1 MTDWTSGYMAEVGYS
16 FGYFPELN
24 PLRARAALIN
34 LALAPPPAGPACEL
48 GFGQGV
54 SINIHAAASATPWR
68 GDDFIPGQVA
78 FAREL
83 AGASGADVQLTDEA
97 FADFCA
103 RPDLPDFAFIA
114 LHGIWSWVSDAN
126 RAVIIDFLRR
136 KLLPGGVA
144 YISHNVLPGQA
155 TMVSLRHLLNRHAAI
170 MEPAG
175 RPLIPRVGAAL
186 DFAERLLARNPGFT
200 GAHPKIGARL
210 KQLRGR
216 DPNYL
221 AHEYFNQAWRPMH
234 FDETA
239 ALLAE
244 AKLGYG
250 GPAHPLDQVDALNLK
265 PEQRAF
271 LDDVPDPVFRE
282 TVRDFM
288 TYQPFRRDYWIKGAR
303 PLSKLEQAEAMRR
316 TRFVLTTPAD
326 AVGLTAR
333 GVLGDTRL
341 RDDLYRPLLAV
352 MADLRPRTV
361 GEIETALKSGDAE
374 LDPLFKALMILV
386 GKDDLAPAQDE
397 AAAAE
402 ALPRTRKLNA
412 HLTAMARSGG
422 AVNVLASPLT
432 GGGVTVDRTEQLF
445 LLAAAEGRAAP
456 ADWAAFA
463 GDFLGAAA
471 SGTPADLTAR
481 AQAFSDVRLP
491 SLQALMI
498 A

>member
-1 MTDWTSGYMAEVGYS
+1 MTDWTSGYVAEVGYS

-34 LALAPPPAGPACEL
+34 LALAPPPSGPACEL

-54 SINIHAAASATPWR
+54 SVNIHAAAGATPWR
-68 GDDFIPGQVA
+68 GTDFIPAQVA

-83 AGASGADVQLTDEA
+83 ASASGAEIGLTDEA

-126 RAVIIDFLRR
+126 RATIIDFLRR
-136 KLLPGGVA
+136 KLAPGGVA

-170 MEPAG
+170 MEPPG

-186 DFAERLLARNPGFT
+186 DFAERLLARNPAFA
-200 GAHPKIGARL
+200 GAHPKIGVRL
-210 KQLRGR
+210 KQLRSR

-221 AHEYFNQAWRPMH
+221 AHEYFNQDWRPMH
-234 FDETA
+234 FGDTA

-265 PEQRAF
+265 PDQRAF
-271 LDDVPDPVFRE
+271 LDEIPDPIFRE

-288 TYQPFRRDYWIKGAR
+288 TYQPFRRDYWIKGPR
-303 PLSKLEQAEAMRR
+303 PLSKLDQAEAMRR

-326 AVGLTAR
+326 AVSLTAR

-352 MADLRPRTV
+352 MADLKPRTV
-361 GEIETALKSGDAE
+361 GEIEAALKTSDADV
-374 LDPLFKALMILV
+374 DPLFKALMILV
-386 GKDDLAPAQDE
+386 GKGDLAPAQDE
-397 AAAAE
+397 AAAAA
-402 ALPRTRKLNA
+402 ALPRTQGLNA
-412 HLTAMARSGG
+412 RLTAMARSSA
-422 AVNVLASPLT
+422 AVDVLASPVT
-432 GGGVTVDRTEQLF
+432 GGGVAVDRAEQLF
-445 LLAAAEGRAAP
+445 LLARAEGRTAP

-463 GDFLGAAA
+463 REFLDGDAPPTL
-471 SGTPADLTAR
+471 ADLTTR
-481 AQAFSDVRLP
+481 AQAFNDVRLP
-491 SLQALMI
+491 VLQALLI